1 MESLTVFLFQ
11 AVVISL
17 SGVMAPGPLTAAVL
31 AAGTRS
37 RHAGARMALG
47 HGVVEFP
54 LMFLIMLGMGALF
67 ASQHV
72 RIAIGLTGGAFLV
85 FMGLQMLRGL
95 RRTARTNVGKDISG
109 GQGPIWTGII
119 LSAGNPYF
127 LLWWATVGLALASQ
141 ASRLGM
147 LAFGLFA
154 ILHWL
159 CDLVWLEA
167 LSLATFKGSKLLG
180 DRNQRIVLAVCALAL
195 LVFGVT
201 FIHDAAGRLI
211 SG

>member
-1 MESLTVFLFQ
+1 M
-11 AVVISL
+11 
-17 SGVMAPGPLTAAVL
+17 GV
-31 AAGTRS
+31 
-37 RHAGARMALG
+37 
-47 HGVVEFP
+47 
-54 LMFLIMLGMGALF
+54 
-67 ASQHV
+67 
-72 RIAIGLTGGAFLV
+72 
-85 FMGLQMLRGL
+85 QMLRGL
-95 RRTARTNVGKDISG
+95 RRTINPAARSG
-109 GQGPIWTGII
+109 GHGPIWTGII

-201 FIHDAAGRLI
+201 FIHDATGRLI